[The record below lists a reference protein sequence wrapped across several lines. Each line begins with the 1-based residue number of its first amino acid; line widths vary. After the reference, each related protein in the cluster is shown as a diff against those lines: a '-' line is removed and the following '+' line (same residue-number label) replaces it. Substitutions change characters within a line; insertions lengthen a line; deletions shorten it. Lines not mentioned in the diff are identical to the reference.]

1 MVRTKRKRSRHIFAL
16 LTAGLTLAAW
26 VVPAAGVT
34 TLEGYSSLMSE
45 LRSSGGGD
53 PSWGLD
59 NPQLYAEFRLK
70 SSPWQDIDSFLKV
83 SAESNRWMDDLKD
96 TKFFFREAH
105 LRFHASKFETHLFA
119 GQDRFWLNEP
129 LLQIVD
135 SGQVKH
141 DDYGPRAQGIRL
153 DFWDTYGFSGAAF
166 MSERSDYVS
175 SGWSELSA
183 AEQGY
188 YPGSTVGDTISSSTD
203 DYRGFRMN
211 KKVLSDRVQLG
222 STYARKDF
230 NETAYVGRSGNFD
243 ETVAFDAELAL
254 GDIAPVIGQFGRV
267 TWASEYGR
275 TTSGHLSDD
284 EDPGVNGFKTEL
296 RDIRVGPMQFLGAW
310 ETYGKDFYNQGLAHG
325 DRQNLN
331 GYTQYYAEGH
341 YRVPTKAIN
350 LKGWIRHAE
359 PEDPLVTSHAQS
371 VGNIDEWGSEAYIE
385 FLNGFTGKTEYKV
398 YEDNNGIWPNLFF
411 ELTGENKLVKLRTQ
425 FRIRDIDSDYEVTAY
440 GFEANVNLSDLW
452 KFYARVMN
460 VDEATESRQTA
471 FAQIR
476 YLGWNSAE
484 FFVEFG
490 NPDQSNDLVND
501 GDFVSHGANSIT
513 EQVFKAFVRIYY

>member
-1 MVRTKRKRSRHIFAL
+1 MVRTRRLRDRHCFAL
-16 LTAGLTLAAW
+16 LAVGLALALW
-26 VVPAAGVT
+26 VVPAAAVT
-34 TLEGYSSLMSE
+34 SLEGYSSIMTE
-45 LRSSGGGD
+45 LSSSGGGD
-53 PSWGLD
+53 PSWGLS

-70 SSPWQDIDSFLKV
+70 SSPWQDIDSFMKI
-83 SAESNRWMDDLKD
+83 SAESNRWVDDAKD

-153 DFWDTYGFSGAAF
+153 DFWDTHGFSGAAF
-166 MSERSDYVS
+166 ASERSDYVS
-175 SGWSELSA
+175 VGWSELSSV
-183 AEQGY
+183 EQGY
-188 YPGSTVGDTISSSTD
+188 YPGSAPGDTISSSTD
-203 DYRGFRMN
+203 DYRGFRVN
-211 KKVLSDRVQLG
+211 KKVFHDQIRLG
-222 STYARKDF
+222 STYARKDY
-230 NETAYVGRSGNFD
+230 NETAYSGSGTGFD
-243 ETVAFDAELAL
+243 ETVALDAELSL
-254 GDIAPVIGQFGRV
+254 GELLPPLTRFGTI
-267 TWASEYGR
+267 TWVSEYGR
-275 TTSGHLSDD
+275 TTSGHLWDD
-284 EDPGVNGFKTEL
+284 EDPGVNGFKTEF
-296 RDIRVGPMQFLGAW
+296 RNIRVGPTRFLGSW

-331 GYTQYYAEGH
+331 GYSQYYIEGH
-341 YRVPTKAIN
+341 YRVPTKAVN
-350 LKGWIRHAE
+350 LKGWVRHAE
-359 PEDPLVTSHAQS
+359 PEDPMVTSHAQS
-371 VGNIDEWGSEAYIE
+371 VGVTDEWGSEAYIE

-398 YEDNNGIWPNLFF
+398 YEDNNGTWPNLFF
-411 ELTGENKLVKLRTQ
+411 ELTGENRLVKLRTQ
-425 FRIRDIDSDYEVTAY
+425 FRIRDIDTDYEVTAY
-440 GFEANVNLSDLW
+440 GFEANVNLSDVW

-471 FAQIR
+471 FAQVR

-490 NPDQSNDLVND
+490 NPDHSNDLVND

-513 EQVFKAFVRIYY
+513 QQVFKAFVRIYY